1 VLFGDG
7 AGAVVLKGEVVP
19 NSPTSPGIQVTRIR
33 SDGRYHDKLYVDG
46 GPSTTKTVGHLR
58 MEGREV
64 FKHAV
69 VNIAAVMDEAMAE
82 AKIKPKDVDW
92 FVPHQANRR
101 ILEGTARKLGISE
114 DRIIITLDRHGN
126 TSAASIPLA
135 FDVAIR
141 DGRIKKGD
149 MVLFEAMG
157 GGFTWGAVLAR
168 Y

>member
-1 VLFGDG
+1 MLPDSH
-7 AGAVVLKGEVVP
+7 E
-19 NSPTSPGIQVTRIR
+19 SRGILVARIR

-46 GPSTTKTVGHLR
+46 GPSTTQTVGHLR

-69 VNIAAVMDEAMAE
+69 VNIAAVMDEAMKA
-82 AKIKPKDVDW
+82 ANVVPQDVDW

-101 ILEGTARKLGISE
+101 ILEGTARKLGIRE
-114 DRIIITLDRHGN
+114 DRIVMTLDRHGN

-135 FDVAIR
+135 FDVAVK
-141 DGRIKKGD
+141 DGRIKRGD
-149 MVLFEAMG
+149 LVLFEAMG

-168 Y
+168 F